1 MGVSNVTPEMI
12 NFQLQNMKVQLEMI
26 SLNTQNIFMLPIIL
40 PMSGMEIINLGIQVL
55 KICLELSNMEM
66 EMNNEYNYILQIHN
80 IWYQIQNL
88 GLKLQNYSPNFNT
101 YVQRQNYIQ
110 KSNDFMNN
118 ENMINIQNDTNNNN
132 NYLSKQKS
140 IIFKSRFWDITTL
153 TFPYSTTVD
162 KVLQKY
168 FDKNPNLEKNNTLFV
183 FNSRAINKDDKTKI
197 EEFFYKV
204 DIPKV
209 LVLTDNLKG
218 G

>member
-55 KICLELSNMEM
+55 KLCIEQSNMGM
-66 EMNNEYNYILQIHN
+66 EMNNEYNYTMQIQN
-80 IWYQIQNL
+80 IGYQIQNL
-88 GLKLQNYSPNFNT
+88 GLKLQNYSSNFNT
-101 YVQRQNYIQ
+101 YMHRKNYYQ
-110 KSNDFMNN
+110 KSNDFMKN
-118 ENMINIQNDTNNNN
+118 ENLINIHNDSNNNN
-132 NYLSKQKS
+132 NYQPMQKS
-140 IIFKSRFWDITTL
+140 IIFKSRNGDITTL
-153 TFPYSTTVD
+153 TFPYSTTID

-168 FDKNPNLEKNNTLFV
+168 FEINPNLDKNNTSFI
-183 FNSRAINKDDKTKI
+183 FNARVISKDDKTNI
-197 EEFFYKV
+197 EDYFFKV

-209 LVLTDNLKG
+209 LVFTDGLVG